1 MKTTTCKIEYCDKR
15 KFARGLCSTHYQRL
29 KIHGSATYKAITP
42 KYYESSRKIKV
53 RRDCLVTDCRKP
65 IDSLG
70 LCQMHY
76 TRQRNN
82 GHYSIVKKVVGEN
95 RTKHP
100 LYKAFYAMHD
110 RCRNPNHKY
119 YDYYGGRGIKVCERW
134 SGLDG
139 FPNFLEDMGPRPEG
153 MTLNRKNG
161 SKEYNKQNCEWVS
174 YSIQTYD
181 TCKHKNNKS
190 GRTGVSWRNERGV
203 WVATIRSNG
212 KTQNLYYGPSFE
224 EACAAREEAEL
235 KYYGFTKE

>member
-100 LYKAFYAMHD
+100 LYKAFHMMHE
-110 RCRNPNHKY
+110 RCRNPKYKY

-139 FPNFLEDMGPRPEG
+139 FPNFLEDMGERPDKYTIDRTDNSAGYSPENCKWASKKQQI
-153 MTLNRKNG
+153 LNTRLP
-161 SKEYNKQNCEWVS
+161 
-174 YSIQTYD
+174 IT
-181 TCKHKNNKS
+181 NKS
-190 GRTGVSWRNERGV
+190 GHKGVFQYCNGK
-203 WVATIRSNG
+203 WVASIYQHG
-212 KTQNLYYGPSFE
+212 KKKHLGYFAE
-224 EACAAREEAEL
+224 REDAIAAREKAEI
-235 KYYGFTKE
+235 EVNAN